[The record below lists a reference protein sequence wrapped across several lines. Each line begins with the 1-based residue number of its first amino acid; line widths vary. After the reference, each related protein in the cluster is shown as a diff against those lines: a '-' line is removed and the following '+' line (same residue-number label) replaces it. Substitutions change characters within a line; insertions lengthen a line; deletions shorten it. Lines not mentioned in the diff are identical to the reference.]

1 MNLIEKPII
10 DEPLIV
16 KFDYTEEEKARFE
29 RERARA
35 EELGIELYILDG
47 DSREDELGQLEELI
61 LENYIELD
69 QDVPEE
75 LKKKYLELKE
85 QANAGNN

>member
-16 KFDYTEEEKARFE
+16 KFDYTEKARFE

-85 QANAGNN
+85 QVNAGNN